1 MPRHLP
7 ARLSSVLI
15 VICAAVLAAP
25 PAGSV
30 PATDSRNT
38 DVPGTNSVFQMPQY
52 RTRAEWEKRREALRK
67 QILTAAGLY
76 PLPAARPSL
85 RTLLFGR
92 IENGD
97 YSVEKVAIETM
108 PGYWLGGNL
117 YRPLGK
123 PGRHPAVA
131 SPHGHWNYGRLE
143 NTSLASVPAR
153 GISLAK
159 LGFVVMTYDMV
170 GYTDTVQTPHAFG
183 DDPKDQL
190 WSFGPL
196 PLQLWNS
203 IRVVDFLQTLP
214 DVDPEQI
221 GATGASGGATQVF
234 LLAAVDE
241 RIRFSAPVNMI
252 SSIMQGGSPCEN
264 APGLR
269 VNANNMEIGA
279 MMAPRPM
286 IMIAATGDWT
296 KNTPRVEYPAVRSI
310 YDLYDAADKLVMK
323 QIEAPH
329 NYNQQSR
336 ENVYRFFARTILGRP
351 DADNISE
358 KGVRIEKLQDMIV
371 WHGRSLPEGSL
382 DFDGVRRAWVSM
394 GRQQIEKASHEAD
407 LMKERLQFALQT
419 EWPSEVVSA
428 AGTGTSEWV
437 LSRAGRGDRVSVAVL
452 GSGVPSRLVVHPDGI
467 AAARTDATVQN
478 WLRSGETL
486 VLMNAFQTGS
496 TRAARNKSEK
506 FFLTFHK
513 SDDAERVQD
522 ILTVLRWMQTAKG
535 AKNLHVTGI
544 DRGQIW
550 SVFAAAAAPVKV
562 TADRPTITFDGS
574 DGAFARDFFVPGI
587 QRSGGWQAALRL
599 AGAL

>member
-1 MPRHLP
+1 MLRYFP
-7 ARLSSVLI
+7 ARSSAVLI
-15 VICAAVLAAP
+15 VISAAVLAAP

-38 DVPGTNSVFQMPQY
+38 DLPGTNSVFRMPQY

-76 PLPAARPSL
+76 PLPTSRSSM
-85 RTLLFGR
+85 RTLLFDR

-97 YSVEKVAIETM
+97 YSVEKIAIETM

-123 PGRHPAVA
+123 PGRHPAIA

-143 NTSLASVPAR
+143 NTPSASVPAR

-190 WSFGPL
+190 WNFGPL

-203 IRVVDFLQTLP
+203 IRVLDFLQTLP
-214 DVDPEQI
+214 DVDAEQI
-221 GATGASGGATQVF
+221 GATGASGGATQVL

-286 IMIAATGDWT
+286 MMIAATGDWT

-310 YDLYDAADKLVMK
+310 YDLYDAADKLATK
-323 QIEAPH
+323 QIQAPH

-336 ENVYRFFARTILGRP
+336 EAVYRFFARTILGRA

-358 KGVRIEKLQDMIV
+358 KGVRIEKLQDMMV
-371 WHGRSLPEGSL
+371 WHGRSLPEGAL
-382 DFDGVRRAWVSM
+382 DFDGVRRTWTSM
-394 GRQQIEKASHEAD
+394 GRQQIEKASQNPD
-407 LMKERLQFALQT
+407 LMKERLQLT
-419 EWPSEVVSA
+419 LLSEWPAEVASV
-428 AGTGTSEWV
+428 AGTAGGEWV
-437 LSRAGRGDRVSVAVL
+437 LSRAGHGDRVPVVVL
-452 GSGVPSRLVVHPDGI
+452 GSGVPSRLVVHPNGI
-467 AAARTDATVQN
+467 AAARTDAKVQN
-478 WLRSGETL
+478 WLHSGETL
-486 VLMNAFQTGS
+486 VLMDAFQTGS
-496 TRAARNKSEK
+496 TRGAQNKSEK
-506 FFLTFHK
+506 FFLTFNK

-535 AKNLHVTGI
+535 ATNLHVTGL
-544 DRGQIW
+544 DRAQIW
-550 SVFAAAAAPVKV
+550 AVFAAAAAPVKV
-562 TADRPTITFDGS
+562 AADRPTISFDGS
-574 DGAFARDFFVPGI
+574 DDAFTREFFVPGM
-587 QRSGGWQAALRL
+587 QRAGGWQAALRL
-599 AGAL
+599 AGVL